1 MYLNRHLLIALS
13 LFVFSSLK
21 AQEYIHFSQF
31 TYLPLSV
38 NPAQAGL
45 FEGSYRVGGL
55 FKSHRQTGSFK
66 GSQTPVIYAD
76 VPIGGF
82 RKQDWIGIGLNLHR
96 DGAGSALLNNTLVA
110 INGAYHMGMDMKQ
123 NTVLSFG
130 VQAGY
135 NQRNIDKSKLTF
147 QDGILKGNSADL
159 ALIDDQNKSYTLV
172 NVGIN
177 LRSKASKTTTFNVG
191 LSVDNIIGAKYNL
204 LTSTVAKLPRRFN
217 LYSTLDV
224 ALNKRISLNPAVIFR
239 TTAGTSEIMVHA
251 VGGVKLDP
259 KNNISVKGGLGYRL
273 GDAAQLLL
281 GMDYGDIRI
290 GASYDYTLS
299 SGLRDANAK
308 NGFEIA
314 IGYIGK
320 IFRTKQPP
328 PVILCPRY

>member
-13 LFVFSSLK
+13 LFLFSTLK
-21 AQEYIHFSQF
+21 AQQYIHFTQF

-45 FEGSYRVGGL
+45 FEGTYRVGGL
-55 FKSHRQTGSFK
+55 FKSHRQTGTFK
-66 GSQTPVIYAD
+66 GSQTPVVYAD

-82 RKQDWIGIGLNLHR
+82 RNQDWIGIGLNLHR
-96 DGAGSALLNNTLVA
+96 DGSGSALLNNTLVA
-110 INGAYHMGMDMKQ
+110 INAAYHMGMDKKQ
-123 NTVLSFG
+123 TTVLSFG

-147 QDGILKGNSADL
+147 QDGILRGTSADL
-159 ALIDDQNKSYTLV
+159 SMIDDQNVSSTLV

-177 LRSKASKTTTFNVG
+177 LRSKASKTTTYNIG
-191 LSVDNIIGAKYNL
+191 LSMDNLLGAKYNL
-204 LTSTVAKLPRRFN
+204 LKTTVAKMPRRLN
-217 LYSTLDV
+217 VYSTLDIE
-224 ALNKRISLNPAVIFR
+224 LNKRVSLNPAVIFR
-239 TTAGTSEIMVHA
+239 TTAGTNEIMLHA
-251 VGGVKLDP
+251 VGGVKLDA
-259 KNNISVKGGLGYRL
+259 KNNIKVKGGLGYRL

-281 GMDYGDIRI
+281 GLDYGDIRI
-290 GASYDYTLS
+290 GASYDYTVS
-299 SGLRDANAK
+299 SGLVDANAR